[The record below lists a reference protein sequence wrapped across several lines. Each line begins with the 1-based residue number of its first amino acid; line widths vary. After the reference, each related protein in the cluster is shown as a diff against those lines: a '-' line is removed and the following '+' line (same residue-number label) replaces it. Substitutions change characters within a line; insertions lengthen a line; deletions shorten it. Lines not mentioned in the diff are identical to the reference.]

1 MENQNKIEGQM
12 DIEELIVDDSQYK
25 EEEYKRMKENN
36 AQLIQQVSDLQFKLT
51 NAESEINNLHEQLHK
66 QQEIFLIKLGKIK
79 ENKETTFYIAIT
91 HSACR
96 YSY

>member
-1 MENQNKIEGQM
+1 MENQNKIEEQM

-51 NAESEINNLHEQLHK
+51 NAESEIASLNEQLHK
-66 QQEIFLIKLGKIK
+66 QQEMFLIKLGKMAY
-79 ENKETTFYIAIT
+79 NMFD
-91 HSACR
+91 
-96 YSY
+96 

>member
-36 AQLIQQVSDLQFKLT
+36 AQLVQQVSDLQFKLT

-66 QQEIFLIKLGKIK
+66 QQEIFLIKLGKMAY
-79 ENKETTFYIAIT
+79 NMFD
-91 HSACR
+91 
-96 YSY
+96 